1 MCGISKGYRTQLN
14 GGGLHGRP
22 GDGSPPPGKAGRRAG
37 TQTQPETWGGTLGP
51 LGDGAWVPCAGT
63 CLSGEAQN
71 RTLQESW
78 RKIQMTYKAL
88 LTAHACLYAN
98 GFFNCIY
105 FQI

>member
-1 MCGISKGYRTQLN
+1 M
-14 GGGLHGRP
+14 GGQGM
-22 GDGSPPPGKAGRRAG
+22 DPPPGKAGRRAG